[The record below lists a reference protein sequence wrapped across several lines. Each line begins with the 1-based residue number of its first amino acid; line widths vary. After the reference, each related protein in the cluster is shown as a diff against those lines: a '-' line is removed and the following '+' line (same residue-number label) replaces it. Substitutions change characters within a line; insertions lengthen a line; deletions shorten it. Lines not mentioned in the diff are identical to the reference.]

1 MVSKLTLLS
10 VLFCTQL
17 FAGEIAGIS
26 FSDSIKLGSKDL
38 VLNGLGLR
46 QATIFK
52 IKAYA
57 GALYLEKKNSDGDA
71 ISKSPEDKVVMMH
84 FLRDVD
90 QKKIK
95 ETYNES
101 FENNCENNCAQL
113 KPILEQMTSQFSD
126 MKKGDV
132 LKFELSGKKVTALQ
146 NGVQKFQYESPTFQ
160 EAILKLYLGK
170 KPTDKDLQKGLLGL

>member
-1 MVSKLTLLS
+1 
-10 VLFCTQL
+10 
-17 FAGEIAGIS
+17 
-26 FSDSIKLGSKDL
+26 
-38 VLNGLGLR
+38 
-46 QATIFK
+46 
-52 IKAYA
+52 
-57 GALYLEKKNSDGDA
+57 
-71 ISKSPEDKVVMMH
+71 MH

-101 FENNCENNCAQL
+101 FDNNCENNCAQL

-126 MKKGDV
+126 MKKGDI
-132 LKFELSGKKVTALQ
+132 LKFELTGKKLMAFQ
-146 NGVQKFQYESPTFQ
+146 NGVQKFQYESPSFQ